1 MEVRSLEIGESGLRS
16 VRGVCW
22 IGEGCLRSVRGVCAI
37 GERVRVVNLR
47 AFVEFGFCVFRL

>member
-22 IGEGCLRSVRGVCAI
+22 IGEGCLRSVRGSAI
-37 GERVRVVNLR
+37 GEGSLLDR
-47 AFVEFGFCVFRL
+47 